1 MSIGE
6 KCVKGRALIGYCKYI
21 KKKWGK
27 DGLEEFE
34 KSTGIRSSE
43 YMEDKWYPAAD
54 TEKLI
59 EWIAAN
65 HGPLEVRNAAR
76 SMVTEVGII
85 SFMARAAGMDRVLD
99 KALDETRGTLSYGHI
114 SVKKEP
120 WGATVSLNE
129 FCAGPHTYQAWIGI
143 LEGAMALTK
152 TKGKVEKL
160 SCELKGA
167 KACVY
172 KMTWDK

>member
-1 MSIGE
+1 MAANE
-6 KCVKGRALIGYCKYI
+6 RNVKGRALIGYCKYI
-21 KKKWGK
+21 KKKWGA
-27 DGLEEFE
+27 DGLQEFE
-34 KSTGIRSSE
+34 KSTGINSRD
-43 YMEDKWYPAAD
+43 YMEDKWYPATD

-59 EWIAAN
+59 EWIATT
-65 HGPLEVRNAAR
+65 HGPIEVRNAAR

-99 KALDETRGTLSYGHI
+99 KALDETRETLSYGHI
-114 SVKKEP
+114 SVKKEA
-120 WGATVSLNE
+120 WGATVSLNDY
-129 FCAGPHTYQAWIGI
+129 CAGPHTYEAWIGI
-143 LEGAMALTK
+143 MEGTMQLTK

-160 SCELKGA
+160 SCELKGD